1 MKIRMPRV
9 TLVLMMMFLDF
20 GDVFQED
27 CMFSVD
33 VYNLLIKSRLILR
46 DS

>member
-9 TLVLMMMFLDF
+9 TLVLMMIFLDF

-27 CMFSVD
+27 CMFSAD
-33 VYNLLIKSRLILR
+33 VYYLLIESRVIMR
-46 DS
+46 DC

>member
-9 TLVLMMMFLDF
+9 TFGLMMMFLDF

-33 VYNLLIKSRLILR
+33 VYYLLIESRVIMR
-46 DS
+46 DC